1 MLRDLIF
8 LIFWSVF
15 SVFESNASTSLGEN
29 QCRQESP
36 DRGTPCNKKHYQN
49 NTDQIKSFFKNSFL
63 QKEILELKE
72 ESLKK
77 VDSLQQ
83 TKEFQDLV
91 ADLEGKWPDF
101 SVNQK
106 NASKQNADL
115 PDQKPEGSL
124 YVFVS
129 FSMGEK
135 ALLNLAHEAKHY
147 GATLVLRGFKKET
160 LKSGVQGYA
169 KTVKALQQVIN
180 KTGQG
185 FIIDPELFDLFSIQ
199 AVPTFIL
206 TKPFPLNAIERTQTP
221 IHDRLQGHVSLHYA
235 LNIFIQKGDL
245 KEAAQALLDEGKKP

>member
-1 MLRDLIF
+1 LLRDLIF

-77 VDSLQQ
+77 GNALQQ

-91 ADLEGKWPDF
+91 AELQNKLPEFFENK
-101 SVNQK
+101 K